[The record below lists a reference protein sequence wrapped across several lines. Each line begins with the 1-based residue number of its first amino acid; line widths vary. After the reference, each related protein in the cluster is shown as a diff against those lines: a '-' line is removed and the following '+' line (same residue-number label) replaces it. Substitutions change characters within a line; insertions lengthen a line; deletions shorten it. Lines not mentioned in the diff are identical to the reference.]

1 MQSTGVGENPTS
13 SDQGGSKN
21 LPDAPCAATC
31 LDAQEGYSIP
41 PDLQRTDSNRFLI
54 SRYDFSLSA
63 ASASGCEHFTPCVQA
78 SSVFTSGS
86 DNVTPCSHCPHQG
99 VNSSPPVANRRFPSC
114 CQESSTP
121 NVSTAA
127 LKDLLLAQREVH
139 WTSFQSSD
147 IRSSAPPPG
156 NCLILT
162 VTYRLRRR
170 QAQLRFSGVSTI
182 FRVSPATQPASSR
195 ARSPSSFFRVRFRCY
210 LQVSLPCYTAPRSVG
225 YGTSFRRVRH
235 LVP

>member
-1 MQSTGVGENPTS
+1 MTSRCPPRPLQGVNTS
-13 SDQGGSKN
+13 HPASKHR
-21 LPDAPCAATC
+21 A
-31 LDAQEGYSIP
+31 
-41 PDLQRTDSNRFLI
+41 
-54 SRYDFSLSA
+54 FS
-63 ASASGCEHFTPCVQA
+63 
-78 SSVFTSGS
+78 
-86 DNVTPCSHCPHQG
+86 HQG
-99 VNSSPPVANRRFPSC
+99 VTMSPPAANRRGTVP
-114 CQESSTP
+114 
-121 NVSTAA
+121 
-127 LKDLLLAQREVH
+127 LLLSGIIDTQCVYCRIERSFARTRGVH